1 MIIKCSLYKSITQ
14 AIDEKIS
21 RDEHVFL
28 IFEYLK
34 VISPYSAEDCRGFLK
49 AAIHNDESGRFLK
62 LLFFLTD

>member
-49 AAIHNDESGRFLK
+49 AAIHNDESG
-62 LLFFLTD
+62 